1 MVLGA
6 SLRDFDLG
14 REIAPNVVVGGLVG
28 GTAVEQGTVRGAVT
42 VHRRAVL
49 PVVAVGDSV
58 GGSVGRAVGR
68 HAAIAGGAVAVGKG
82 KGGCGRGSFPPI
94 TGRLGAGLEGK
105 ERAEKISTRTKQRGS
120 EKN

>member
-28 GTAVEQGTVRGAVT
+28 GAAVQQGTVRGAVT

-49 PVVAVGDSV
+49 PVVAVG
-58 GGSVGRAVGR
+58 GSVGRAVR
-68 HAAIAGGAVAVGKG
+68 CHAAIAGGAVAVGKG
-82 KGGCGRGSFPPI
+82 EGGCGRGSFPPV

-105 ERAEKISTRTKQRGS
+105 EREEKVSSSTKQGGS